1 MVNFNLNKTKSIL
14 FLEQI
19 SRNASNSRQI
29 LQNLVKD
36 FRSLSSEEQKD
47 FQQLLL
53 DMLDKTCSFK
63 KIKIAQDAESKVTRP
78 EFPKDIFE
86 KLLWELQDKPSE
98 YIEPRL
104 EMMRACL
111 SFPSGK
117 QSKTA
122 SSAIQEMKLS
132 LSHKGFSL
140 AKKRN
145 VFLRCLYETFL
156 LQELY
161 NDIDE

>member
-1 MVNFNLNKTKSIL
+1 MVKFKVDKLLN

-19 SRNASNSRQI
+19 SNNASSPKQL
-29 LQNLVKD
+29 LQNLAKA
-36 FRSLSSEEQKD
+36 FHSLSSEEQKD

-63 KIKIAQDAESKVTRP
+63 KIKIAQDAESKVKRP

-156 LQELY
+156 LQEMY

>member
-1 MVNFNLNKTKSIL
+1 M
-14 FLEQI
+14 EQI

-29 LQNLVKD
+29 LQNLVKG

-63 KIKIAQDAESKVTRP
+63 KIKIAQDAESKVKRP